1 MLFRSLAPPSLS
13 LSVVSSSDNDNDGGA
28 SVAARG
34 GRATGGDDVDWEV
47 SMLKIQRWEH
57 SDQCRRE
64 AHAEQILSF
73 LSGL

>member
-1 MLFRSLAPPSLS
+1 MSSS
-13 LSVVSSSDNDNDGGA
+13 SSSSDDDDDVGA
-28 SVAARG
+28 GVAVGG
-34 GRATGGDDVDWEV
+34 GRAAGGDDVDWEV